1 MIFVSA
7 KFGSKKGTSILHSF
21 KFVQSLP
28 CQLIHCHV
36 YVFLH
41 HLAVR
46 IITAVSEVRI
56 LEIEVP
62 RPQFV
67 INLLI
72 SLSDPFLF
80 LIQIIRYEVFVRLR
94 FGLLSYLV
102 GLWESRVVGVIYHRI
117 LFLFGYLRYL
127 MRINHG
133 TLNDEWFIQTF
144 H

>member
-1 MIFVSA
+1 MIFISA

-21 KFVQSLP
+21 KFVQSLT

-46 IITAVSEVRI
+46 IITAVSEVRV

-72 SLSDPFLF
+72 SLPDPFLF
-80 LIQIIRYEVFVRLR
+80 LIQILRYEVFVRLR
-94 FGLLSYLV
+94 FGLLSFLV
-102 GLWESRVVGVIYHRI
+102 GLWESRVVGVNYHRI
-117 LFLFGYLRYL
+117 LFFLGYLRYL
-127 MRINHG
+127 MRII
-133 TLNDEWFIQTF
+133 LMIIQTF